1 MPLRPDLLTPIA
13 ADNPSGADLRYDN
26 KLLLYDK
33 IREARRQDDDLNQ
46 GDWQH
51 ERKVGDYS
59 GVIRMTQE
67 ALATRTKDLQ
77 LAAWLTDALLRT
89 EGFSG
94 LQQGLAFCHA
104 LIGAF
109 WETLYPPIE
118 DGDLELRVGPLEWLG
133 TSLEIPVKSVP
144 IVRAG
149 YDLLK
154 YKDSK
159 LVGYEDQTPNDKDKK
174 ARAKKIAEGKLAPE
188 AFDKA
193 FAETPK
199 VFYLQAEK
207 DLDAALAALQQLD
220 ELCTAKFGNS
230 APSFGKLKAAT
241 EEVRHTVHQLLQKK
255 REIEPDP
262 VVAAEPPPA
271 APAAAPEGAGSDA
284 PAGVPVPSAIPMAS
298 AEPVDRRDAVDR
310 VAKAAAFL
318 RKREPYSPAPYL
330 LMRGLRWGELR
341 AAAKLGDATL
351 LEAPP
356 TELRQQ
362 LKRLALTQK
371 WSELLDLA
379 ETAMA
384 MPCSRAW
391 LDLQR
396 LVVEALTGLGNEYA
410 PIADAIRSELRVLL
424 NDLPELLDASLLDD
438 TAAANPETRT
448 WLKQLA
454 QEPLKDATSPE
465 ATETPGASNGQPAA
479 AAASWPAKAPDSYAS
494 AQEALKA
501 GEAERAFQIMR
512 LEIARQRSGR
522 GRFQR
527 TLQLVQLCVS
537 AGKDAIAQP
546 LLEDLMSSIESHKL
560 DDWEEKELVAA
571 ALATVMTVSK
581 KIQGNANERQKLF
594 ERICR
599 LDPVR
604 ALGSSG

>member
-1 MPLRPDLLTPIA
+1 MPLRVDLLTPIA

-46 GDWQH
+46 GEWQH
-51 ERKVGDYS
+51 ERKVGDYI
-59 GVIRMTQE
+59 GVIRLTQE

-94 LQQGLAFCHA
+94 LLQGLTLCHD
-104 LIGAF
+104 LIGTF

-118 DGDLELRVGPLEWLG
+118 DGDLELRAGPLEWLG
-133 TSLEIPVKSVP
+133 SALEIPVKSVP

-149 YDLLK
+149 YDFIR

-159 LVGYEDQTPNDKDKK
+159 LVGYEEHAQNDKDKK
-174 ARAKKIAEGKLAPE
+174 ARAKKIAEGKLAPDV
-188 AFDKA
+188 FDKS

-199 VFYLQAEK
+199 AFYLQAEK
-207 DLDAALAALQQLD
+207 DLDASLAALQQLD
-220 ELCTAKFGNS
+220 ELCTAKFGPS
-230 APSFGKLKAAT
+230 APSFAKLKTAT
-241 EEVRHTVHQLLQKK
+241 EEVRHTIHQLLQKK
-255 REIEPDP
+255 RETEPDP
-262 VVAAEPPPA
+262 VVMAPEPLPA
-271 APAAAPEGAGSDA
+271 APTAVPEGAGSEA
-284 PAGVPVPSAIPMAS
+284 AAGAAVPAAMAMAS

-310 VAKAAAFL
+310 VSKAAAFL

-330 LMRGLRWGELR
+330 MMRGLRWGELR

-379 ETAMA
+379 EITMA

-396 LVVEALTGLGNEYA
+396 WVVEALTGLGNEYA
-410 PIADAIRSELRVLL
+410 PIADAIRSELRALL

-438 TAAANPETRT
+438 TAAANPETRV
-448 WLKQLA
+448 WLKQLV
-454 QEPLKDATSPE
+454 QSPPKDTPSPE
-465 ATETPGASNGQPAA
+465 STETLGGSNGQPV
-479 AAASWPAKAPDSYAS
+479 AASWPAKALDSYAS

-501 GEAERAFQIMR
+501 GEAEKAFQIMR
-512 LEIARQRSGR
+512 LEITRQRSGR

-546 LLEDLMSSIESHKL
+546 LLEDLMSSIEAHKL

-581 KIQGNANERQKLF
+581 KVQGNANERQKLF

>member
-1 MPLRPDLLTPIA
+1 MPLREDLLTPIA
-13 ADNPSGADLRYDN
+13 GDNPSGADLRYDN

-33 IREARRQDDDLNQ
+33 IRELRRQDDDLNQ
-46 GDWQH
+46 GEWQH

-94 LQQGLAFCHA
+94 LHQGLTFCHA
-104 LIGAF
+104 LIGTF
-109 WETLYPPIE
+109 WESLYPPIE
-118 DGDLELRVGPLEWLG
+118 DGDLDLRVGPLEWLG
-133 TSLEIPVKSVP
+133 TSLEIPIKSVP

-174 ARAKKIAEGKLAPE
+174 ARTKKIAEGKLAPE
-188 AFDKA
+188 AFDKS
-193 FAETPK
+193 FVETPK
-199 VFYLQAEK
+199 AFYLQTEK
-207 DLDAALAALQQLD
+207 DLDATLVAVQQLD
-220 ELCTAKFGNS
+220 DLCTAKFGPT
-230 APSFGKLKAAT
+230 APSFAKLKTAT

-255 REIEPDP
+255 RETEPDP
-262 VVAAEPPPA
+262 VVVAPES
-271 APAAAPEGAGSDA
+271 PAAAQAAAPVEGDQPRASGT
-284 PAGVPVPSAIPMAS
+284 PVLVAMAS

-310 VAKAAAFL
+310 VSKAAAFL

-330 LMRGLRWGELR
+330 MMRGLRWGELR

-371 WSELLDLA
+371 WGELLDLA

-424 NDLPELLDASLLDD
+424 SDLPELLDASLLDD
-438 TAAANPETRT
+438 TSAANPETRA

-454 QEPLKDATSPE
+454 QAPLKDTPSPE
-465 ATETPGASNGQPAA
+465 AAENPGASNGQP

-546 LLEDLMSSIESHKL
+546 LLEDLMSSIEAHKL

-581 KIQGNANERQKLF
+581 KVQSNANERQKLF

>member
-1 MPLRPDLLTPIA
+1 MPLREDLLTPIA
-13 ADNPSGADLRYDN
+13 GDNPSGADLRYDN

-33 IREARRQDDDLNQ
+33 IRELRRQDDDLNQ
-46 GDWQH
+46 GEWQH

-94 LQQGLAFCHA
+94 LHQGLTFCHA
-104 LIGAF
+104 LIGTF
-109 WETLYPPIE
+109 WESLYPPIE
-118 DGDLELRVGPLEWLG
+118 DGDLDLRVGPLEWLG
-133 TSLEIPVKSVP
+133 TSLEIPIKSVP

-188 AFDKA
+188 AFDKS
-193 FAETPK
+193 FVETPK
-199 VFYLQAEK
+199 AFYLQTEK
-207 DLDAALAALQQLD
+207 DLDATLVAVQQLD
-220 ELCTAKFGNS
+220 DLCTAKFGPT
-230 APSFGKLKAAT
+230 APSFAKLKTAT

-255 REIEPDP
+255 RETEPDP
-262 VVAAEPPPA
+262 VVVAPEPPA
-271 APAAAPEGAGSDA
+271 AAQAAAPVEGDQPRASGT
-284 PAGVPVPSAIPMAS
+284 PVLVAMAS

-310 VAKAAAFL
+310 VSKAAAFL

-330 LMRGLRWGELR
+330 MMRGLRWGELR

-371 WSELLDLA
+371 WGELLDLA

-424 NDLPELLDASLLDD
+424 SDLPELLDASLLDD
-438 TAAANPETRT
+438 TSAANPETRA

-454 QEPLKDATSPE
+454 QAPLKDTPSPE
-465 ATETPGASNGQPAA
+465 AAENPGASNGQP

-546 LLEDLMSSIESHKL
+546 LLEDLMSSIEAHKL

-581 KIQGNANERQKLF
+581 KVQSNANERQKLF

>member
-1 MPLRPDLLTPIA
+1 MPLREDLLTPIA
-13 ADNPSGADLRYDN
+13 GDNPSGADLRYDN

-33 IREARRQDDDLNQ
+33 IRELRRQDDDLNQ
-46 GDWQH
+46 GEWQH

-94 LQQGLAFCHA
+94 LHQGLTFCHA
-104 LIGAF
+104 LIGTF
-109 WETLYPPIE
+109 WESLYPPIE
-118 DGDLELRVGPLEWLG
+118 DGDLDLRVGPLEWLG
-133 TSLEIPVKSVP
+133 TSLEIPIKSVP

-188 AFDKA
+188 AFDKS
-193 FAETPK
+193 FVETPK
-199 VFYLQAEK
+199 AFYLQTEK
-207 DLDAALAALQQLD
+207 DLDATLVAVQQLD
-220 ELCTAKFGNS
+220 DLCTAKFGPT
-230 APSFGKLKAAT
+230 APSFAKLKTAT

-255 REIEPDP
+255 RETEPDP
-262 VVAAEPPPA
+262 VVVAPEPPA
-271 APAAAPEGAGSDA
+271 AAQAAAPVEGDQP
-284 PAGVPVPSAIPMAS
+284 PASGTPVLVAMAS

-310 VAKAAAFL
+310 VSKAAAFL

-330 LMRGLRWGELR
+330 MMRGLRWGELR

-371 WSELLDLA
+371 WGELLDLA

-424 NDLPELLDASLLDD
+424 SDLPELLDASLLDD
-438 TAAANPETRT
+438 TSAANPETRA

-454 QEPLKDATSPE
+454 QAPLKDTPSPE
-465 ATETPGASNGQPAA
+465 AAENPGASNGQP

-546 LLEDLMSSIESHKL
+546 LLEDLMSSIEAHKL

-581 KIQGNANERQKLF
+581 KVQSNANERQKLF

>member
-1 MPLRPDLLTPIA
+1 MPLREDLLTPIA
-13 ADNPSGADLRYDN
+13 GDNPSGADLRYDN

-33 IREARRQDDDLNQ
+33 IRELRRQDDDLNQ
-46 GDWQH
+46 GEWQH

-94 LQQGLAFCHA
+94 LHQGLTFCHA
-104 LIGAF
+104 LIGTF
-109 WETLYPPIE
+109 WESLYPPIE
-118 DGDLELRVGPLEWLG
+118 DGDLDLRVGPLEWLG
-133 TSLEIPVKSVP
+133 TSLEIPIKSVP

-188 AFDKA
+188 AFDKS
-193 FAETPK
+193 FVETPK
-199 VFYLQAEK
+199 AFYLQTEK
-207 DLDAALAALQQLD
+207 DLDATLVAVQQLD
-220 ELCTAKFGNS
+220 DLCTAKFGPT
-230 APSFGKLKAAT
+230 APSFAKLKTAT

-255 REIEPDP
+255 RETEPDP
-262 VVAAEPPPA
+262 VVVAPEW
-271 APAAAPEGAGSDA
+271 PAAAQAAAPVEGDQP
-284 PAGVPVPSAIPMAS
+284 PASGTPVLVAMAS

-310 VAKAAAFL
+310 VSKAAAFL

-330 LMRGLRWGELR
+330 MMRGLRWGELR

-371 WSELLDLA
+371 WGELLDLA

-424 NDLPELLDASLLDD
+424 SDLPELLDASLLDD
-438 TAAANPETRT
+438 TSAANPETRA

-454 QEPLKDATSPE
+454 QAPLKDTPSPE
-465 ATETPGASNGQPAA
+465 AAENPGASNGQP
-479 AAASWPAKAPDSYAS
+479 AAASWPAKAPDSYSS

-546 LLEDLMSSIESHKL
+546 LLEDLMSSIEAHKL

-581 KIQGNANERQKLF
+581 KVQSNANERQKLF

>member
-1 MPLRPDLLTPIA
+1 MPLREDLLTPIA
-13 ADNPSGADLRYDN
+13 GDNPSGADLRYDN

-33 IREARRQDDDLNQ
+33 IRELRRQDDDLNQ
-46 GDWQH
+46 GEWQH

-59 GVIRMTQE
+59 GVLRMTQE

-94 LQQGLAFCHA
+94 LQQGLTFCHA
-104 LIGAF
+104 LIGTF
-109 WETLYPPIE
+109 WESLYPPIE
-118 DGDLELRVGPLEWLG
+118 DGDLDLRVGPLEWLG

-188 AFDKA
+188 AFDKS
-193 FAETPK
+193 FVETPK
-199 VFYLQAEK
+199 AFYLQTEK
-207 DLDAALAALQQLD
+207 DLDATLVAVQQLD
-220 ELCTAKFGNS
+220 DLCTAKFGPT
-230 APSFGKLKAAT
+230 APSFAKLRTAA

-255 REIEPDP
+255 RETEPDP
-262 VVAAEPPPA
+262 VVVAPEPPA
-271 APAAAPEGAGSDA
+271 AAQAAAPVEGDQP
-284 PAGVPVPSAIPMAS
+284 PASGTPVLVAMAS

-330 LMRGLRWGELR
+330 MMRGLRWGELR

-371 WSELLDLA
+371 WGELLDLA

-424 NDLPELLDASLLDD
+424 SDLPELLDASLLDD
-438 TAAANPETRT
+438 TSAANPETRA

-454 QEPLKDATSPE
+454 QAPLKDTPSPE
-465 ATETPGASNGQPAA
+465 AAENPGAGNGQP
-479 AAASWPAKAPDSYAS
+479 AAASWPAKAPDGYAS

-546 LLEDLMSSIESHKL
+546 LLEDLMSSIEAHKL

-581 KIQGNANERQKLF
+581 KVQSNANERQKLF

>member
-1 MPLRPDLLTPIA
+1 MPLREDLLTPIA
-13 ADNPSGADLRYDN
+13 GDNPSGADLRYDN

-33 IREARRQDDDLNQ
+33 IRELRRQDDDLNQ
-46 GDWQH
+46 GEWQH

-94 LQQGLAFCHA
+94 LHQGLTFCHA
-104 LIGAF
+104 LIGTF
-109 WETLYPPIE
+109 WESLYPPIE
-118 DGDLELRVGPLEWLG
+118 DGDLDLRVGPLEWLG
-133 TSLEIPVKSVP
+133 TSLEIPIKSVP

-188 AFDKA
+188 AFDKS
-193 FAETPK
+193 FVETPK
-199 VFYLQAEK
+199 AFYLQTEK
-207 DLDAALAALQQLD
+207 DLDATLVAVQQLD
-220 ELCTAKFGNS
+220 DLCTAKFGPT
-230 APSFGKLKAAT
+230 APSFAKLKTAT

-255 REIEPDP
+255 RETEPDP
-262 VVAAEPPPA
+262 VVVAPES
-271 APAAAPEGAGSDA
+271 PAAAQAAAPVEGDQPRASGT
-284 PAGVPVPSAIPMAS
+284 PVLVAMAS

-310 VAKAAAFL
+310 VSKAAAFL

-330 LMRGLRWGELR
+330 MMRGLRWGELR

-371 WSELLDLA
+371 WGELLDLA

-424 NDLPELLDASLLDD
+424 SDLPELLDASLLDD
-438 TAAANPETRT
+438 TSAANPETRA

-454 QEPLKDATSPE
+454 QAPLKDTPSPE
-465 ATETPGASNGQPAA
+465 AAENPGASNGQP

-546 LLEDLMSSIESHKL
+546 LLEDLMSSIEAHKL

-581 KIQGNANERQKLF
+581 KVQSNANERQKLF

>member
-1 MPLRPDLLTPIA
+1 MPLREDLLTPIA
-13 ADNPSGADLRYDN
+13 GDNPSGADLRYDN

-33 IREARRQDDDLNQ
+33 IRELRRQDDDLNQ
-46 GDWQH
+46 GEWQH

-94 LQQGLAFCHA
+94 LHQGLTFCHA
-104 LIGAF
+104 LIGTF
-109 WETLYPPIE
+109 WESLYPPIE
-118 DGDLELRVGPLEWLG
+118 DGDLDLRVGPLEWLG
-133 TSLEIPVKSVP
+133 TSLEIPIKSVP

-188 AFDKA
+188 AFDKS
-193 FAETPK
+193 FVETPK
-199 VFYLQAEK
+199 AFYLQTEK
-207 DLDAALAALQQLD
+207 DLDATLVAVQQLD
-220 ELCTAKFGNS
+220 DLCTAKFGPT
-230 APSFGKLKAAT
+230 APSFAKLKTAT

-255 REIEPDP
+255 RETEPDP
-262 VVAAEPPPA
+262 VVVAPEW
-271 APAAAPEGAGSDA
+271 PAAAQAAAPVEGDQP
-284 PAGVPVPSAIPMAS
+284 PASGTPVLVAMAS

-310 VAKAAAFL
+310 VSKAAAFL

-330 LMRGLRWGELR
+330 MMRGLRWGELR

-371 WSELLDLA
+371 WGELLDLA

-424 NDLPELLDASLLDD
+424 SDLPELLDASLLDD
-438 TAAANPETRT
+438 TSAANPETRA

-454 QEPLKDATSPE
+454 QAPLKDTPSPE
-465 ATETPGASNGQPAA
+465 AAENPGASNGQP

-546 LLEDLMSSIESHKL
+546 LLEDLMSSIEAHKL

-581 KIQGNANERQKLF
+581 KVQSNANERQKLF

>member
-1 MPLRPDLLTPIA
+1 MPLREDLLTPIA
-13 ADNPSGADLRYDN
+13 GDNPSGADLRYDN

-33 IREARRQDDDLNQ
+33 IRELRRQDDDLNQ
-46 GDWQH
+46 GEWQH

-94 LQQGLAFCHA
+94 LHQGLTFCHA
-104 LIGAF
+104 LIGTF
-109 WETLYPPIE
+109 WESLYPPIE
-118 DGDLELRVGPLEWLG
+118 DGDLDLRVGPLEWLG
-133 TSLEIPVKSVP
+133 TSLEIPIKSVP

-188 AFDKA
+188 AFDKS
-193 FAETPK
+193 FVETPK
-199 VFYLQAEK
+199 AFYLQTEK
-207 DLDAALAALQQLD
+207 DLDATLAAVQQLD
-220 ELCTAKFGNS
+220 DLCTAKFGPT
-230 APSFGKLKAAT
+230 APSFAKLKTAT

-255 REIEPDP
+255 RETEPDP
-262 VVAAEPPPA
+262 VVVAPEPPA
-271 APAAAPEGAGSDA
+271 AAQAAAPVEGDQP
-284 PAGVPVPSAIPMAS
+284 PASGTPVLVAMAS

-330 LMRGLRWGELR
+330 MMRGLRWGELR

-371 WSELLDLA
+371 WGELLDLA

-424 NDLPELLDASLLDD
+424 SDLPELLDASLLDD
-438 TAAANPETRT
+438 TSAANPETRA

-454 QEPLKDATSPE
+454 QAPLKDTPSPE
-465 ATETPGASNGQPAA
+465 AAENPGASNGQP
-479 AAASWPAKAPDSYAS
+479 AAASWPAKAPDSYSS

-546 LLEDLMSSIESHKL
+546 LLEDLMSSIEAHKL

-581 KIQGNANERQKLF
+581 KVQSNANERQKLF

>member
-1 MPLRPDLLTPIA
+1 MPLREDLLTPIA
-13 ADNPSGADLRYDN
+13 GDNPSGADLRYDN

-33 IREARRQDDDLNQ
+33 IRELRRQDDDLNQ
-46 GDWQH
+46 GEWQH

-77 LAAWLTDALLRT
+77 LAAWLADALLRT

-94 LQQGLAFCHA
+94 LHQGLTFCHA
-104 LIGAF
+104 LIGTF
-109 WETLYPPIE
+109 WESLYPPIE
-118 DGDLELRVGPLEWLG
+118 DGDLDLRVGPLEWLG
-133 TSLEIPVKSVP
+133 TSLEIPIKSVP

-188 AFDKA
+188 AFDKS
-193 FAETPK
+193 FVETPK
-199 VFYLQAEK
+199 AFYLQTEK
-207 DLDAALAALQQLD
+207 DLDATLVAVQQLD
-220 ELCTAKFGNS
+220 DLCTAKFGPT
-230 APSFGKLKAAT
+230 APSFAKLKTAT

-255 REIEPDP
+255 RETEPDP
-262 VVAAEPPPA
+262 VVVAPEPPA
-271 APAAAPEGAGSDA
+271 AAQAAAPVEGDQPRASGT
-284 PAGVPVPSAIPMAS
+284 PVLVAMAS

-310 VAKAAAFL
+310 VSKAAAFL

-330 LMRGLRWGELR
+330 MMRGLRWGELR

-371 WSELLDLA
+371 WGELLDLA

-424 NDLPELLDASLLDD
+424 SDLPELLDASLLDD
-438 TAAANPETRT
+438 TSAANPETRA

-454 QEPLKDATSPE
+454 QAPLKDTPSPE
-465 ATETPGASNGQPAA
+465 AAENPGASNGQP

-546 LLEDLMSSIESHKL
+546 LLEDLMSSIEAHKL

-581 KIQGNANERQKLF
+581 KVQSNANERQKLF

>member
-1 MPLRPDLLTPIA
+1 MPLRADLLTPIA
-13 ADNPSGADLRYDN
+13 GDNPSGADLRYDN

-59 GVIRMTQE
+59 GVIRMTQD
-67 ALATRTKDLQ
+67 ALATLTKDLQ

-94 LQQGLAFCHA
+94 LQQGLTFCHA
-104 LIGAF
+104 LIGGF

-133 TSLEIPVKSVP
+133 AALEIPVKSVP

-159 LVGYEDQTPNDKDKK
+159 LVGYEEQAANDKDKK

-199 VFYLQAEK
+199 AFYLQTEK
-207 DLDAALAALQQLD
+207 DLDAVLAALQQLD

-230 APSFGKLKAAT
+230 APSFGKVKAAT

-262 VVAAEPPPA
+262 VVVAPEPPPA
-271 APAAAPEGAGSDA
+271 AAATAPEGAGSDA
-284 PAGVPVPSAIPMAS
+284 AAGVPVPVAVAMAS

-310 VAKAAAFL
+310 VSKAAAFL

-330 LMRGLRWGELR
+330 MMRGLRWGELR
-341 AAAKLGDATL
+341 AAAKLGDATM

-371 WSELLDLA
+371 WSELLELA

-396 LVVEALTGLGNEYA
+396 LVVEALTGLGNEYV

-424 NDLPELLDASLLDD
+424 TDLPELLDASLLDD
-438 TAAANPETRT
+438 TAAANAETRV
-448 WLKQLA
+448 WLKQLLQA
-454 QEPLKDATSPE
+454 PLKDAPGPE
-465 ATETPGASNGQPAA
+465 GTEAPGASNGQPAA
-479 AAASWPAKAPDSYAS
+479 ASWPAKAADSYAS
-494 AQEALKA
+494 AQEALKS

-546 LLEDLMSSIESHKL
+546 LLEDLMSSIEAHKL

-581 KIQGNANERQKLF
+581 KVQGNANERQKLF

>member
-1 MPLRPDLLTPIA
+1 MPLRADLLTPIA
-13 ADNPSGADLRYDN
+13 GDNPSGADLRYDN

-59 GVIRMTQE
+59 GVLRMTQD
-67 ALATRTKDLQ
+67 ALATLTKDLQ

-94 LQQGLAFCHA
+94 LQQGLTFCHA
-104 LIGAF
+104 LIAGF

-133 TSLEIPVKSVP
+133 ASLEIPVKSVP

-159 LVGYEDQTPNDKDKK
+159 LVGYEEQAANDKDKK

-199 VFYLQAEK
+199 AFYLQTEK

-220 ELCTAKFGNS
+220 ELCTAKFGAT

-262 VVAAEPPPA
+262 VVVAPEPPPA
-271 APAAAPEGAGSDA
+271 APAAAPEGAGSEA
-284 PAGVPVPSAIPMAS
+284 AAGSPVPVAMAMAS
-298 AEPVDRRDAVDR
+298 AEPVDRLDAVDR
-310 VAKAAAFL
+310 VSKAAAFL

-330 LMRGLRWGELR
+330 MMRGLRWGELR
-341 AAAKLGDATL
+341 AAAKLGDATM

-371 WSELLDLA
+371 WSELLELA

-396 LVVEALTGLGNEYA
+396 LVVEALNGLGNEYV

-424 NDLPELLDASLLDD
+424 SDLPELLDASLLDD
-438 TAAANPETRT
+438 TSAANPETRV
-448 WLKQLA
+448 WLKQLLQA
-454 QEPLKDATSPE
+454 PLKDAPGPE
-465 ATETPGASNGQPAA
+465 TTETPGASNGQPAP
-479 AAASWPAKAPDSYAS
+479 ASWPAKAADSYAS
-494 AQEALKA
+494 AQEALKS

-546 LLEDLMSSIESHKL
+546 LLEDLMSSIEAHKL

-581 KIQGNANERQKLF
+581 KVQGNANERQKLF

>member
-1 MPLRPDLLTPIA
+1 MP
-13 ADNPSGADLRYDN
+13 
-26 KLLLYDK
+26 
-33 IREARRQDDDLNQ
+33 
-46 GDWQH
+46 
-51 ERKVGDYS
+51 
-59 GVIRMTQE
+59 
-67 ALATRTKDLQ
+67 
-77 LAAWLTDALLRT
+77 
-89 EGFSG
+89 
-94 LQQGLAFCHA
+94 
-104 LIGAF
+104 
-109 WETLYPPIE
+109 
-118 DGDLELRVGPLEWLG
+118 
-133 TSLEIPVKSVP
+133 SLEIPVKSVP

-159 LVGYEDQTPNDKDKK
+159 LVGYEEQAANDKDKK

-199 VFYLQAEK
+199 AFYLQTEK

-230 APSFGKLKAAT
+230 APSFGKLKAAI

-262 VVAAEPPPA
+262 VVVAPEPPPA
-271 APAAAPEGAGSDA
+271 AAAAAPEGAGSEA
-284 PAGVPVPSAIPMAS
+284 AAGVPVPVAMAMAS

-310 VAKAAAFL
+310 VSKAAAFL

-330 LMRGLRWGELR
+330 MMRGLRWGELR
-341 AAAKLGDATL
+341 AAAKLGDATM

-371 WSELLDLA
+371 WSELLELA

-396 LVVEALTGLGNEYA
+396 LVVEALTGLGNEYV

-424 NDLPELLDASLLDD
+424 SDLPELLDASLLDD
-438 TAAANPETRT
+438 TAAANVETRV
-448 WLKQLA
+448 WLKQLLQA
-454 QEPLKDATSPE
+454 PLKDAPGPE

-479 AAASWPAKAPDSYAS
+479 ASWPAKAADSYAS
-494 AQEALKA
+494 AQEALKS

-546 LLEDLMSSIESHKL
+546 LLEDLMSSIEAHKL

-581 KIQGNANERQKLF
+581 KVQGNANERQKLF

>member
-1 MPLRPDLLTPIA
+1 MPLREDLLTPIA
-13 ADNPSGADLRYDN
+13 GDNPSGADLRYDN

-33 IREARRQDDDLNQ
+33 IRELRRQDDDLNQ
-46 GDWQH
+46 GEWQH

-59 GVIRMTQE
+59 GVLRMTQE

-94 LQQGLAFCHA
+94 LQQGLTFCHA
-104 LIGAF
+104 LIGTF
-109 WETLYPPIE
+109 WESLYPPIE
-118 DGDLELRVGPLEWLG
+118 DGDLDLRVGPLEWLG
-133 TSLEIPVKSVP
+133 TSLEIPIKSVP

-188 AFDKA
+188 AFDKS
-193 FAETPK
+193 FVETPK
-199 VFYLQAEK
+199 AFYLQTEK
-207 DLDAALAALQQLD
+207 DLDATLVAVQQLD
-220 ELCTAKFGNS
+220 DLCTAKFGPT
-230 APSFGKLKAAT
+230 APSFAKLRTAA

-255 REIEPDP
+255 RETEPDP
-262 VVAAEPPPA
+262 VVVAPEPPA
-271 APAAAPEGAGSDA
+271 AAQAAAPVEGDQP
-284 PAGVPVPSAIPMAS
+284 PASGTPVLVAMAS

-330 LMRGLRWGELR
+330 MMRGLRWGELR

-371 WSELLDLA
+371 WGELLDLA

-424 NDLPELLDASLLDD
+424 SDLPELLDASLLDD
-438 TAAANPETRT
+438 TSAANPETRA

-454 QEPLKDATSPE
+454 QAPLKDTPSPE
-465 ATETPGASNGQPAA
+465 AAENPGAGNGQP

-546 LLEDLMSSIESHKL
+546 LLEDLMGSIEAHKL

-581 KIQGNANERQKLF
+581 KVQSNANERQKLF